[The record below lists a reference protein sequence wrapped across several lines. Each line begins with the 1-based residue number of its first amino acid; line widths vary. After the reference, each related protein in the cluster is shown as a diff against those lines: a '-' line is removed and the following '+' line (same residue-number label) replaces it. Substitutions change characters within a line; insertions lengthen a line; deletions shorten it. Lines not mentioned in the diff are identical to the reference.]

1 MMAATIQA
9 AMKARMGESPRL
21 LALWRDYGSAAMA
34 IKRSNAAS
42 LRCNTL
48 RLGGIGGGVHVEE
61 GVDRRR
67 RPVANGDAMAGG
79 PTFDLAHVLFDE
91 GLAQVLPQRH
101 LPQADNRMPPIAP
114 APAGQLQTAGLAR
127 RRGPR
132 ARTRDHYS

>member
-1 MMAATIQA
+1 MTAAAMQA

-21 LALWRDYGSAAMA
+21 LALWHDYGSAAIA
-34 IKRSNAAS
+34 IKRSNVAS

-48 RLGGIGGGVHVEE
+48 GLGDIGGGVHIEE

-67 RPVANGDAMAGG
+67 RPLAESDAMAGG

-101 LPQADNRMPPIAP
+101 RPQADDRMPPIAR
-114 APAGQLQTAGLAR
+114 ARAGKRQAAGLTR
-127 RRGPR
+127 RR
-132 ARTRDHYS
+132 

>member
-1 MMAATIQA
+1 MTTAQTAMMAAAIQA
-9 AMKARMGESPRL
+9 AMKARMGKSARL
-21 LALWRDYGSAAMA
+21 LALWHDYGSAAIA

-48 RLGGIGGGVHVEE
+48 GLGDIGGGVDVEE

-67 RPVANGDAMAGG
+67 RPVADGDAMAGG

-101 LPQADNRMPPIAP
+101 WPQADNGMPPIAR
-114 APAGQLQTAGLAR
+114 ARAGQRQAGGLAR
-127 RRGPR
+127 RR
-132 ARTRDHYS
+132 